1 MVNLGICRR
10 CPKCSEFN
18 AALVND
24 KGERVRNSIVE
35 CEVLGTQEVLGWDSS
50 IPDECPYLLEQR
62 VMSDSME
69 SLSENLKEEDEDDET
84 QL

>member
-1 MVNLGICRR
+1 MVNLGICRK
-10 CPKCSEFN
+10 CPQCSEFS

-24 KGERVRNSIVE
+24 RGERVRNSTVE
-35 CEVLGTQEVLGWDSS
+35 CEANGAIGVLDWESE

-69 SLSENLKEEDEDDET
+69 SLSEDLKEEGEDEDDA
-84 QL
+84 